1 MFLFQVLNFCFTA
14 GSVPVLLVVMGS
26 MSSVAIVL
34 MVVML
39 IIVYMKRS
47 KKKPMPADVIPDA
60 SRGGDK
66 LNELKNELRSKAYDV
81 TDYAESNSDGLTL
94 NLTQSPMPDVQMKGA
109 TLGVPLAG
117 PVKLDDR

>member
-1 MFLFQVLNFCFTA
+1 
-14 GSVPVLLVVMGS
+14 MGS

-47 KKKPMPADVIPDA
+47 KKKPMPADVIPEA

-66 LNELKNELRSKAYDV
+66 LTELKNELRSKAYDV
-81 TDYAESNSDGLTL
+81 TDYAETGSDGLSL
-94 NLTQSPMPDVQMKGA
+94 NLTQAPMPDVQMKGA
-109 TLGVPLAG
+109 TLGMPLAG